1 MGYKDYTKFSNSQE
15 HIEEIQNGFTKTEDS
30 VIEEVV
36 EQPNAI
42 EEVVKQPAAIEP
54 VAPKIGFVI
63 DCVKLNVRSEPYI
76 DSDIVCVI
84 PGSTE
89 VEVDEENSTDD
100 FYKICTYSG
109 VEGFCMKKFIQLKG

>member
-15 HIEEIQNGFTKTEDS
+15 HAEEIQNGFNKTEEG
-30 VIEEVV
+30 VVEEVV
-36 EQPNAI
+36 EQPGVV
-42 EEVVKQPAAIEP
+42 EEIVEQPAVIEP

-63 DCVKLNVRSEPYI
+63 DCAKLNVRSEPYI
-76 DSDIVCVI
+76 DSNIVCVI

-89 VEVDEENSTDD
+89 VEVDEENSTED

>member
-15 HIEEIQNGFTKTEDS
+15 HTEEIQNGFAKTEDD
-30 VIEEVV
+30 VVEEVV

-42 EEVVKQPAAIEP
+42 EEVADQPAAIEP
-54 VAPKIGFVI
+54 VAPKIGFVV
-63 DCVKLNVRSEPYI
+63 DCAKLNVRSEPYI

>member
-15 HIEEIQNGFTKTEDS
+15 HAEEIQNGFNKTEEG
-30 VIEEVV
+30 VVEEVV

-63 DCVKLNVRSEPYI
+63 DCAKLNVRSEPYI

-109 VEGFCMKKFIQLKG
+109 VEGFCMKKYILLEE

>member
-15 HIEEIQNGFTKTEDS
+15 HTEEIQNGFTKTEDDVVEEVLEQS
-30 VIEEVV
+30 IIEEVSD
-36 EQPNAI
+36 QP
-42 EEVVKQPAAIEP
+42 VMIEP

-63 DCVKLNVRSEPYI
+63 DCAKLNVRSEPYI